1 MSLMLPPPR
10 QIPVLPR
17 PRHGELSG
25 SYLARVARANGTD
38 LRTFAGLLGRLLS
51 PTPAE
56 GLDLAVTV
64 LTLNNAAF
72 TRLLA
77 YTGLAGDNL
86 IRAIPS
92 LNPRTFKSPGEPP
105 AIRISF
111 LRTLAADCPGCRSRR
126 GGAHADTRVFPNK
139 TACLRHGY
147 WLYGQDSGR
156 HLDFAVRPELAAAQR
171 RLDKIAMRRGPSAAM
186 RAYEIARGYLQCS
199 WRIDYHPYWY
209 ATLLDRWQERVRTAG
224 ALAARST
231 WQLPSWAVHPECTA
245 LAALF
250 ASPYWAA
257 LALPAPGRRHQR
269 FYQRLLSEL
278 AVDDRTPLHTMRIFD
293 PLPRDIQEQARW
305 GRLLNDPEWGAPP
318 PATAI
323 PKAVPFIDISDDYER
338 SILGLLETT
347 CPQMRIGCV
356 VISGAYGSKSSAG

>member
-17 PRHGELSG
+17 PRYGELSG

-38 LRTFAGLLGRLLS
+38 LRTFAGLLGRLPS
-51 PTPAE
+51 ATPAE
-56 GLDLAVTV
+56 GPDLAVMV
-64 LTLNNAAF
+64 LTLNNEAF
-72 TRLLA
+72 ARLLA

-86 IRAIPS
+86 IKAIPS
-92 LNPRTFKSPGEPP
+92 LHPKTFKSPGELP

-111 LRTLAADCPGCRSRR
+111 LRTLAADCPGCSSRR
-126 GGAHADTRVFPNK
+126 GAYADTRVFPHK

-156 HLDFAVRPELAAAQR
+156 RLDLAMRPELAAAQR
-171 RLDKIAMRRGPSAAM
+171 RLDKIAMRRGQSAAM
-186 RAYEIARGYLQCS
+186 RAYEMASGYLQYA

-209 ATLLDRWQERVRTAG
+209 PTLLDRWQERVRTAG
-224 ALAARST
+224 ARAARST
-231 WQLPSWAVHPECTA
+231 WQLPGWAVHPECTA
-245 LAALF
+245 LAAVF
-250 ASPYWAA
+250 ASPYWAT
-257 LALPAPGRRHQR
+257 LALPAPGRRHRR

-278 AVDDRTPLHTMRIFD
+278 AIDDGTPLRTMRIFD

-305 GRLLNDPEWGAPP
+305 DRLLNDPNWGAPP

-323 PKAVPFIDISDDYER
+323 PKKISFIDITDGYER
-338 SILGLLETT
+338 SIEQ
-347 CPQMRIGCV
+347 PF
-356 VISGAYGSKSSAG
+356 Y

>member
-38 LRTFAGLLGRLLS
+38 LRTFAGLLGRLPS
-51 PTPAE
+51 PALTE
-56 GLDLAVTV
+56 GPDLAVMV

-86 IRAIPS
+86 IKAIPS
-92 LNPRTFKSPGEPP
+92 LKPRTFKSPAEPP

-126 GGAHADTRVFPNK
+126 GGAHADTRIFPNK

-156 HLDFAVRPELAAAQR
+156 HLDFAVRPDLTAAQR
-171 RLDKIAMRRGPSAAM
+171 RLDKVAMRCGPSAAM
-186 RAYEIARGYLQCS
+186 RAYDIASGYLQYA

-209 ATLLDRWQERVRTAG
+209 PTLLDRWQERVRTEG

-231 WQLPSWAVHPECTA
+231 WQLPSWAIHPECTA
-245 LAALF
+245 LAAVF

-257 LALPAPGRRHQR
+257 LALPARGRQHWR
-269 FYQRLLSEL
+269 FYQRLLAEL
-278 AVDDRTPLHTMRIFD
+278 AIEDGTPLRTMRIFD
-293 PLPRDIQEQARW
+293 PLPRDIQEQVRW
-305 GRLLNDPEWGAPP
+305 GRLLNDPDWGAPP
-318 PATAI
+318 PAAAI
-323 PKAVPFIDISDDYER
+323 PQTVPFIDITDDYER
-338 SILGLLETT
+338 SIGALLYSRRATT
-347 CPQMRIGCV
+347 
-356 VISGAYGSKSSAG
+356 